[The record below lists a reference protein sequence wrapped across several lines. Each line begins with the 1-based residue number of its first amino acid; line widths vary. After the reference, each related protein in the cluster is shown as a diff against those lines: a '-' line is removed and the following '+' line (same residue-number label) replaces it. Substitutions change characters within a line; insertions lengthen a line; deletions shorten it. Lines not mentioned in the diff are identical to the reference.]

1 MSAQRILRAKAP
13 VAYPAVLRA
22 VLFDWGDTLMR
33 WAPEPDLLEA
43 GHAAGFDAIGREPVA
58 ALTKRFRDVYLSSF
72 FEPGIV
78 EEIEYPAQV
87 RRLLAEFGHEVSDD
101 ELAHFLEA
109 EHAAWA
115 PATQLAATT
124 HALLEA
130 LRARGF
136 ALGLVSNAFDPPD
149 LLHRDLERF
158 GIAERV
164 DVALFSS
171 EVGRRKPDPEIF
183 RRALA
188 SLEVEPQ
195 EALFVGDTLAT
206 DNRRGGRPRLRD
218 LPGPVVSRGRR
229 RRARARLPGV
239 HADGRADDRPPPAGL
254 LSGDSV
260 CASTNR
266 VTCQVLREPETRTH
280 NVS

>member
-1 MSAQRILRAKAP
+1 MSAQRILRAKAR

-43 GHAAGFDAIGREPVA
+43 GHAAGFAAIGRDPVP
-58 ALTKRFRDVYLSSF
+58 ALTERFRAAYLSAF
-72 FEPGIV
+72 FEPGII

-87 RRLLAEFGHEVSDD
+87 RRLLGEFEHEVSDD
-101 ELAHFLEA
+101 ELARFLEA

-130 LRARGF
+130 LRERGL
-136 ALGLVSNAFDPPD
+136 ALGLVSNAFDPPE

-158 GIAERV
+158 GVAERV

-188 SLEVEPQ
+188 ALGVEAAD
-195 EALFVGDTLAT
+195 ALFVGDTLAT
-206 DNRRGGRPRLRD
+206 DIAGAAALGLATCQA
-218 LPGPVVSRGRR
+218 VWF
-229 RRARARLPGV
+229 
-239 HADGRADDRPPPAGL
+239 RADDDFGAPEPDFQAFTQMDVLTIARRL
-254 LSGDSV
+254 Q
-260 CASTNR
+260 AS
-266 VTCQVLREPETRTH
+266 
-280 NVS
+280 